1 MIIIIFYVIR
11 FLDIYEDE
19 STEESAGYNEVE
31 MVKKLKLHLGAYLAG
46 YIAYQLILHGPKSQ
60 QKKRTAALVDNEH
73 DRVDEETL
81 FFVRLK
87 NRGGLKV
94 PSQSTVQLVQAAE
107 EVFVTG
113 IEEPAYETKVL
124 QTTSEELE
132 KLGEMAFKEISHLIP
147 VMFRGLDAALETKQ
161 ELAKVVIRRHLKMR
175 LLYFTRLFNS
185 MIREISNRNRL
196 TKTNQFKNN

>member
-1 MIIIIFYVIR
+1 MI
-11 FLDIYEDE
+11 
-19 STEESAGYNEVE
+19 
-31 MVKKLKLHLGAYLAG
+31 KKLKLHLGAYLAG
-46 YIAYQLILHGPKSQ
+46 YITHQLILHGPKSEQ
-60 QKKRTAALVDNEH
+60 SKRTAALVDNVH

-87 NRGGLKV
+87 NKGGLKV

-113 IEEPAYETKVL
+113 IEEPAYKTKVL
-124 QTTSEELE
+124 QATSEELE
-132 KLGEMAFKEISHLIP
+132 RLADNAFKNISHLIP
-147 VMFRGLDAALETKQ
+147 VMFRGIDAAFETKQ

-196 TKTNQFKNN
+196 TKINQFKNN